1 MATLFG
7 KNYQEAGKSSSPLLL
22 RSNGEIKLQWGNKF
36 IDLIKNGKVCSES
49 KDFIF
54 TTDDSENIQDNGVY
68 LVTKDNSIWI
78 CIDGTK
84 QQISQNDNSYISFL
98 TKQELTPEQK
108 DQSLVNIGLYYDS
121 LDQITGITAGMV
133 YIKNENKIYLIKD
146 GQSSEYTVTTTLP
159 KDAEFDSL
167 KIGSITIS
175 NNQLTIDTLNTNSIS
190 CFSVIA
196 DSITDTDGTFSIE
209 KVDGKSVLTVDSI
222 KWTNQKEELNLETED
237 KFTYSIIGNYNIIT
251 SFQNYKLETN
261 TQDTNSD
268 DLFYIQCNLKYNNFF
283 EENSFVLVESTSE
296 YKYYTY
302 IVQSSNI
309 MDGNDKQTGVKLIG
323 RLTKNLPDK
332 CKLKIIFSDNSEQFV
347 TETVDNSTYYPS
359 NFSINKGIGITVKE
373 LQICDLNGNKLD
385 CIVSSTKQNQQLS
398 PVEFQVVKTDSD
410 YIIISTDNN
419 NLYTDLLSESNCKVY
434 QARCNQYIQ
443 TNTYTALRTWNGN
456 SYDYHTIL
464 GNYKESDFK
473 EGGDTTP
480 KFGLYSDDI
489 KVENVSMSKA
499 QFSDT
504 LPTYIG
510 EIPKETQDN
519 QIPTIGI
526 VKQEIEEATK
536 DLDDTTISL
545 INKSS
550 LSKGSI
556 IMFDN
561 TKEIPNKWYKCD
573 GTNDTPNL
581 TSMFIRKDPLDDTSD
596 YSVIYIMKG

>member
-7 KNYQEAGKSSSPLLL
+7 KNYQETGKSSSPLLL

-36 IDLIKNGKVCSES
+36 IDLIKNGKICSES

-54 TTDDSENIQDNGVY
+54 TIDDSENIQDNGIY

-146 GQSSEYTVTTTLP
+146 GQSSEYTVTTSLP

-167 KIGSITIS
+167 KIGSITI
-175 NNQLTIDTLNTNSIS
+175 NGNQLTIDTLDTNSINCS
-190 CFSVIA
+190 EIVV
-196 DSITDTDGTFSIE
+196 DSITNSDNTFSIE
-209 KVDGKSVLTVDSI
+209 EVNGKSVLTIDSI
-222 KWTNQKEELNLETED
+222 KWTNQKKELNLGIEN

-251 SFQNYKLETN
+251 SFQNYQPETDS
-261 TQDTNSD
+261 QDEDSS

-283 EENSFVLVESTSE
+283 EENSFVLLESTSE
-296 YKYYTY
+296 YKYYIY
-302 IVQSSNI
+302 IVQTSNI
-309 MDGNDKQTGVKLIG
+309 MDDKQTGIKFIG
-323 RLTKNLPDK
+323 NLTKSLPDK
-332 CKLKIIFSDNSEQFV
+332 CKLKVIFSDGSEQFV
-347 TETVDNSTYYPS
+347 TETVDGNTYYPS
-359 NFSINKGIGITVKE
+359 NFSIDKGVGITIKE
-373 LQICDLNGNKLD
+373 LQICDLDGNKLD
-385 CIVSSTKQNQQLS
+385 YIVANAKQNLQLS
-398 PVEFQVVKTDSD
+398 PIEFQVIKTDSD
-410 YIIISTDNN
+410 YIVISTDNN
-419 NLYTDLLSESNCKVY
+419 NLYSDLLSESNCRVY
-434 QARCNQYIQ
+434 QSRCNQYIQ

-456 SYDYHTIL
+456 NYDYHTIL

-510 EIPKETQDN
+510 ETSKEIQDN
-519 QIPTIGI
+519 QIPTMGI
-526 VKQEIEEATK
+526 VKKEIEDATK
-536 DLDDTTISL
+536 DLDETTISL

-561 TKEIPNKWYKCD
+561 TKEIPSKWYKCD
-573 GTNDTPNL
+573 GTNDTPDL